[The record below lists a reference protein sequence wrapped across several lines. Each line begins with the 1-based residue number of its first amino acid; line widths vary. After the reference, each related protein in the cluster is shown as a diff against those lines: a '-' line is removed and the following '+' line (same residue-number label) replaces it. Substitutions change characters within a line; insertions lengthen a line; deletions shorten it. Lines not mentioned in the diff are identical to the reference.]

1 MKQAAVAIVWDAFGP
16 NKGKT
21 AAQNTIVM
29 APQDRVREHALPK
42 PFGLPV
48 WRVTQSV
55 QKASRSGVCRALLG
69 TKLSMK
75 SGGNDLVKI
84 GLLDGEYSVT
94 WAFFWGYTP
103 RLSTHRSAPLCLLAH
118 SICLRWVLAPLAP
131 IRWARCMRHVFL
143 RSRSSMSSC

>member
-1 MKQAAVAIVWDAFGP
+1 MQQAAVAIVWDAFGP

-29 APQDRVREHALPK
+29 APQDREGEHALRNQL
-42 PFGLPV
+42 GLPV

-94 WAFFWGYTP
+94 GAFFWGYTP
-103 RLSTHRSAPLCLLAH
+103 RFIAQR
-118 SICLRWVLAPLAP
+118 
-131 IRWARCMRHVFL
+131 
-143 RSRSSMSSC
+143 

>member
-29 APQDRVREHALPK
+29 APQDRVGEHALRNHL
-42 PFGLPV
+42 GLPV

-55 QKASRSGVCRALLG
+55 QKASRSGVCMALLG

-94 WAFFWGYTP
+94 GAFSWGYTP
-103 RLSTHRSAPLCLLAH
+103 RFTTHRQALLCPSAR
-118 SICLRWVLAPLAP
+118 ST
-131 IRWARCMRHVFL
+131 FL
-143 RSRSSMSSC
+143 R